1 MSKSIESSL
10 ISAFASKKIKEV
22 KDVSKINESK
32 KIETKVVESKKVET
46 KINKPVVKENKKFA
60 NEKLSKRYDEAFKV
74 ASKVATEKF
83 SMNEEKNVSSK
94 SPISRESLNRIR
106 GVIGGLKE
114 GSIISKQDCIVIREN
129 LMNHLYEAIMAGM
142 KMPTTYRLIVQDIAP
157 IMQVTESVI
166 LRKGKVSKRDASIY
180 EAYIAYLDAMQSKLS
195 EMDDG
200 WDDEDDSD
208 EDDIVI
214 GTEVSTE
221 DTDLGPSGNTTDNPM
236 NSDDEKKKT
245 EEEIPTDTKKIPG
258 GDDEDASMPGKVI

>member
-1 MSKSIESSL
+1 MGKSIESSL
-10 ISAFASKKIKEV
+10 ISAFASKKIKESKKEV
-22 KDVSKINESK
+22 KDVNKINESK
-32 KIETKVVESKKVET
+32 KVENKRVDTKV
-46 KINKPVVKENKKFA
+46 NKPVVKESKKFV

-83 SMNEEKNVSSK
+83 SMNEEKSVSSK
-94 SPISRESLNRIR
+94 SPVSRESLNRVC
-106 GVIGGLKE
+106 GVIKGLKE
-114 GSIISKQDCIVIREN
+114 GSTISKQDCIVIREN

-245 EEEIPTDTKKIPG
+245 EEEEEVPVDTKKMPG
-258 GDDEDASMPGKVI
+258 EDASMPAKVM